1 VGVTIADIAAAASVS
16 KSTVSRAFARPGS
29 VNDDTRRRIFAVAS
43 QLGYSPP
50 GPSPASR
57 PASSGQIGLFIPD
70 IANPFYPPLIKAVQI
85 AGRRLGLSLVI
96 IGGDD
101 DPHTD
106 DQEIHRVAPDV
117 DGMLI
122 LGPRLTAD
130 QLRAVNEITP
140 VVLINHEADGIPTVA
155 MWSTEAVYQAIR
167 HLAALGHRQLAYLA
181 VRDDNHTNR
190 FRQRAVLAAAAELGC
205 DVTVI
210 GPGEPSFL
218 AGVQAGDLVLATP
231 VTAVVAFNGL
241 IAFGCLHRLTDRG
254 VEVGKQISLV
264 SLDDT
269 WITSAARPSLTS
281 IQTPYEATGTIAV
294 RVLHELV
301 MTGSSPAGTTFL
313 PAELIVRSS
322 TGPAPAGGSPALRTA
337 ANT

>member
-1 VGVTIADIAAAASVS
+1 
-16 KSTVSRAFARPGS
+16 
-29 VNDDTRRRIFAVAS
+29 
-43 QLGYSPP
+43 
-50 GPSPASR
+50 
-57 PASSGQIGLFIPD
+57 
-70 IANPFYPPLIKAVQI
+70 
-85 AGRRLGLSLVI
+85 
-96 IGGDD
+96 
-101 DPHTD
+101 
-106 DQEIHRVAPDV
+106 
-117 DGMLI
+117 M
-122 LGPRLTAD
+122 
-130 QLRAVNEITP
+130 
-140 VVLINHEADGIPTVA
+140 
-155 MWSTEAVYQAIR
+155 
-167 HLAALGHRQLAYLA
+167 
-181 VRDDNHTNR
+181 RDDNHTNR
-190 FRQRAVLAAAAELGC
+190 FRQRAVLTAAAELGC

-281 IQTPYEATGTIAV
+281 VQTPYEATGTIAV

-301 MTGSSPAGTTFL
+301 MTGTSPAGTTFL

>member
-1 VGVTIADIAAAASVS
+1 
-16 KSTVSRAFARPGS
+16 
-29 VNDDTRRRIFAVAS
+29 
-43 QLGYSPP
+43 
-50 GPSPASR
+50 
-57 PASSGQIGLFIPD
+57 
-70 IANPFYPPLIKAVQI
+70 
-85 AGRRLGLSLVI
+85 
-96 IGGDD
+96 
-101 DPHTD
+101 
-106 DQEIHRVAPDV
+106 
-117 DGMLI
+117 MLI

-181 VRDDNHTNR
+181 MRDDNHTNR

-254 VEVGKQISLV
+254 VEVGKQISMV

-281 IQTPYEATGTIAV
+281 VQTPYEATGTIAV

-301 MTGSSPAGTTFL
+301 MTGRSPAGTTFL

-322 TGPAPAGGSPALRTA
+322 TGPAPASGSPAVAHRSKHLNPAPVPPQQHAHRTSPTQA
-337 ANT
+337 SPTGIRPGG